1 MFSLFS
7 GYKTFYVMVNDI
19 SDQKVVAM
27 STLPRAII
35 YRKKVDAVQRFHP
48 WIFSGAIAK
57 LQGEVHD
64 GDLVEAYSEDGRF
77 LAIGLW
83 GLGSIAIKVLSFQ
96 PVESMQS
103 LLRDRLK
110 QAFILRQQLGLID
123 NPKTNC
129 YRLINSEGDGLAG
142 LIIDIYDDTAV
153 LQCHSLGTYRYR
165 QEIAEIL
172 KELYSQQAGDRIQAV
187 YDKSSTTLSRQ
198 SSNQS
203 KDGLLIGEKSIDNAE
218 VLEYGHRFIV
228 DWEKGQKTGFFLDQR
243 ENRRLFGKYAK
254 GKKVLNT
261 FCYSGGFSVYAV
273 ASGAKEVHSIDSS
286 AKAMEWT
293 DRNIAANF
301 DSDRQAIHKSFTGD
315 VFDFLRQ
322 CDSDYEAI
330 VLDPPAFAKNFS
342 ARHSAM
348 QAYKRLNLQAMSK
361 VKSGGLLFTFS
372 CSQVVNVENFTGA
385 VTAAAIES
393 GRTIRILD
401 HLNHP
406 PDHPTSIFHPEGS
419 YLKGLVLCVT

>member
-1 MFSLFS
+1 H
-7 GYKTFYVMVNDI
+7 
-19 SDQKVVAM
+19 
-27 STLPRAII
+27 
-35 YRKKVDAVQRFHP
+35 RKKVDAVQRFHP

-57 LQGEVHD
+57 IQGEVSD
-64 GDLVEAYSEDGRF
+64 GDLVEAYSEDGKF
-77 LAIGLW
+77 LAIGWW
-83 GLGSIAIKVLSFQ
+83 GMGSIAIKVLSFQ

-123 NPKTNC
+123 NPETNC

-142 LIIDIYDDTAV
+142 LIIDVYGDTAV

-165 QEIAEIL
+165 QDIAEIL
-172 KELYSQQAGDRIQAV
+172 KEIYGDRLQAV
-187 YDKSSTTLSRQ
+187 YDKSSATLSRKSQTQ
-198 SSNQS
+198 SQ
-203 KDGLLIGEKSIDNAE
+203 DGLFIGEKSTDSAE

-243 ENRRLFGKYAK
+243 ENRRMFGKYAT

-293 DRNIAANF
+293 ERNIAANF
-301 DSDRQAIHKSFTGD
+301 DRDRQAIHQSFTGD
-315 VFDFLRQ
+315 VFDFLKQ

-330 VLDPPAFAKNFS
+330 VLDPPAFAKSLS

-361 VKSGGLLFTFS
+361 LKSGGLLFTFS

-393 GRTIRILD
+393 GRSIRILD

-406 PDHPTSIFHPEGS
+406 ADHPPSIFHPEGA
-419 YLKGLVLCVT
+419 YLKGLVLSVT

>member
-1 MFSLFS
+1 MTS
-7 GYKTFYVMVNDI
+7 
-19 SDQKVVAM
+19 
-27 STLPRAII
+27 LPRAII
-35 YRKKVDAVQRFHP
+35 HRKKVDAVQRFHP

-83 GLGSIAIKVLSFQ
+83 GMGSIAIKVLSFQ

-110 QAFILRQQLGLID
+110 QAFSLRKQLGLID
-123 NPKTNC
+123 NPETNC

-142 LIIDIYDDTAV
+142 LIIDVYSDTAV

-165 QEIAEIL
+165 QDIAEIL
-172 KELYSQQAGDRIQAV
+172 KDIYGDRLQAV
-187 YDKSSTTLSRQ
+187 YDKSSATLSRKSQTQ
-198 SSNQS
+198 SQ
-203 KDGLLIGEKSIDNAE
+203 DGLLIGEKSADSAE

-243 ENRRLFGKYAK
+243 ENRRMFGKYAT

-273 ASGAKEVHSIDSS
+273 AAGAKEVHSIDSS

-301 DSDRQAIHKSFTGD
+301 DRDRQAIHQSFTGD
-315 VFDFLRQ
+315 VFDFLKQ
-322 CDSDYEAI
+322 CDSDYEVI
-330 VLDPPAFAKNFS
+330 VLDPPAFAKSLS

-361 VKSGGLLFTFS
+361 LKSGGLLFTFS

-406 PDHPTSIFHPEGS
+406 ADHPTSIFHPEGA
-419 YLKGLVLCVT
+419 YLKGLVLSVT

>member
-1 MFSLFS
+1 
-7 GYKTFYVMVNDI
+7 
-19 SDQKVVAM
+19 M
-27 STLPRAII
+27 SSLPRAII
-35 YRKKVDAVQRFHP
+35 HRKKVDAVQRFHP

-57 LQGEVHD
+57 IQGEVSD
-64 GDLVEAYSEDGRF
+64 GDLVEAYSEDGKF

-110 QAFILRQQLGLID
+110 QAFTLRKQLGLID
-123 NPKTNC
+123 NPETNC

-142 LIIDIYDDTAV
+142 LIIDVYAGTAV

-172 KELYSQQAGDRIQAV
+172 KEIYGDRLQAV
-187 YDKSSTTLSRQ
+187 YDKSSAALSRNSPSQ
-198 SSNQS
+198 SQDS
-203 KDGLLIGEKSIDNAE
+203 LLIGEKSSDSAE
-218 VLEYGHRFIV
+218 VLEYEHRFIV
-228 DWEKGQKTGFFLDQR
+228 DWERGQKTGFFLDQR
-243 ENRRLFGKYAK
+243 ENRRLFGKYTA

-273 ASGAKEVHSIDSS
+273 ASGAREVHSIDSS

-293 DRNIAANF
+293 DRNIAVNF
-301 DSDRQAIHKSFTGD
+301 DRDRQAIHQSFTGD

-330 VLDPPAFAKNFS
+330 VLDPPAFAKSLS

-361 VKSGGLLFTFS
+361 LKSGGLLFTFS

-393 GRTIRILD
+393 GRTIRVLD
-401 HLNHP
+401 HLTHP
-406 PDHPTSIFHPEGS
+406 ADHPTSIFHPEGS
-419 YLKGLVLCVT
+419 YLKGLVLSVS

>member
-1 MFSLFS
+1 MPS
-7 GYKTFYVMVNDI
+7 
-19 SDQKVVAM
+19 
-27 STLPRAII
+27 LPRAII
-35 YRKKVDAVQRFHP
+35 HRKKVDAVQRFHP

-57 LQGEVHD
+57 IQGEVSD
-64 GDLVEAYSEDGRF
+64 GDLVEAYSEDGKF

-83 GLGSIAIKVLSFQ
+83 GMGSIAIKVLSFQ

-103 LLRDRLK
+103 LLRDRLQ
-110 QAFILRQQLGLID
+110 QAFILRKQLGLID
-123 NPKTNC
+123 NPETNC

-142 LIIDIYDDTAV
+142 LIIDVYGDTAV

-165 QEIAEIL
+165 QDIAEIL
-172 KELYSQQAGDRIQAV
+172 KEIYGDRLQAV
-187 YDKSSTTLSRQ
+187 YDKSSATLSRKSQTQ
-198 SSNQS
+198 SQ
-203 KDGLLIGEKSIDNAE
+203 DGLLIGEKSTDSAE

-243 ENRRLFGKYAK
+243 ENRRMFGKYAT

-293 DRNIAANF
+293 ERNIAANF
-301 DSDRQAIHKSFTGD
+301 DRDRQAIHQSFTGD
-315 VFDFLRQ
+315 VFDFLKQ

-330 VLDPPAFAKNFS
+330 VLDPPAFAKSLS

-361 VKSGGLLFTFS
+361 LKSGGLLFTFS

-393 GRTIRILD
+393 GRSIRILD

-406 PDHPTSIFHPEGS
+406 ADHPTSIFHPEGA
-419 YLKGLVLCVT
+419 YLKGLVLSVT

>member
-1 MFSLFS
+1 MPS
-7 GYKTFYVMVNDI
+7 
-19 SDQKVVAM
+19 
-27 STLPRAII
+27 LPRAII
-35 YRKKVDAVQRFHP
+35 HRKKVDAVQRFHP

-57 LQGEVHD
+57 MQGQVND
-64 GDLVEAYSEDGRF
+64 GDLVEAYSEDGKF

-83 GLGSIAIKVLSFQ
+83 GMGSIAIKVLSFQ

-123 NPKTNC
+123 NPETNC

-142 LIIDIYDDTAV
+142 LIIDVYGDTAV

-165 QEIAEIL
+165 QDIAEIL
-172 KELYSQQAGDRIQAV
+172 KEIYGDRLQAV
-187 YDKSSTTLSRQ
+187 YDKSSATLSRKSQTQ
-198 SSNQS
+198 SQ
-203 KDGLLIGEKSIDNAE
+203 DGLLIGEKSTDSAE

-243 ENRRLFGKYAK
+243 ENRRMFGKYAT

-293 DRNIAANF
+293 ERNIAANF
-301 DSDRQAIHKSFTGD
+301 DRDRQAIHQSFTGD
-315 VFDFLRQ
+315 VFDFLKQ

-330 VLDPPAFAKNFS
+330 VLDPPAFAKSLS

-361 VKSGGLLFTFS
+361 LKSGGLLFTFS

-393 GRTIRILD
+393 GRSIRILD

-406 PDHPTSIFHPEGS
+406 ADHPTSIFHPEGA
-419 YLKGLVLCVT
+419 YLKGLVLSVT

>member
-1 MFSLFS
+1 MPS
-7 GYKTFYVMVNDI
+7 
-19 SDQKVVAM
+19 
-27 STLPRAII
+27 LPRAII
-35 YRKKVDAVQRFHP
+35 HRKKVDAVQRFHP
-48 WIFSGAIAK
+48 WIFSRAIAK
-57 LQGEVHD
+57 IQGEVSD
-64 GDLVEAYSEDGRF
+64 GDLVEAYSEDGKF

-83 GLGSIAIKVLSFQ
+83 GMGSIAIKVLSFQ

-123 NPKTNC
+123 NPETNC

-142 LIIDIYDDTAV
+142 LIIDVYGDTAV

-165 QEIAEIL
+165 QDIAEIL
-172 KELYSQQAGDRIQAV
+172 KEIYGDRLQAV
-187 YDKSSTTLSRQ
+187 YDKSSATLSRKSQTQ
-198 SSNQS
+198 SQ
-203 KDGLLIGEKSIDNAE
+203 DGLLIGEKSTDSAE

-243 ENRRLFGKYAK
+243 ENRRMFGKYAT

-293 DRNIAANF
+293 ERNIAANF
-301 DSDRQAIHKSFTGD
+301 DRDRQAIHQSFTGD
-315 VFDFLRQ
+315 VFDFLKQ

-330 VLDPPAFAKNFS
+330 VLDPPAFAKSLS

-361 VKSGGLLFTFS
+361 
-372 CSQVVNVENFTGA
+372 
-385 VTAAAIES
+385 
-393 GRTIRILD
+393 
-401 HLNHP
+401 
-406 PDHPTSIFHPEGS
+406 
-419 YLKGLVLCVT
+419 LK

>member
-1 MFSLFS
+1 MPS
-7 GYKTFYVMVNDI
+7 
-19 SDQKVVAM
+19 
-27 STLPRAII
+27 LPRAII
-35 YRKKVDAVQRFHP
+35 HRKKVDAVQRFHP
-48 WIFSGAIAK
+48 WIFSRAIAK
-57 LQGEVHD
+57 IQGEVSD
-64 GDLVEAYSEDGRF
+64 GDLVEAYSEDGKF

-83 GLGSIAIKVLSFQ
+83 GMGSIAIKVLSFQ

-103 LLRDRLK
+103 LLRDRLQ
-110 QAFILRQQLGLID
+110 QAFILRKQLGLID
-123 NPKTNC
+123 NPETNC

-142 LIIDIYDDTAV
+142 LIIDVYGDTAV

-165 QEIAEIL
+165 QDIAEIL
-172 KELYSQQAGDRIQAV
+172 KEIYGDRLQAV
-187 YDKSSTTLSRQ
+187 YDKSSATLSRKSQTQ
-198 SSNQS
+198 SQ
-203 KDGLLIGEKSIDNAE
+203 DGLLIGEKSTDSAE

-243 ENRRLFGKYAK
+243 ENRRMFGKYAT

-293 DRNIAANF
+293 ERNIAANF
-301 DSDRQAIHKSFTGD
+301 DRDRQAIHQSFTGD
-315 VFDFLRQ
+315 VFDFLKQ

-330 VLDPPAFAKNFS
+330 VLDPPAFAKSLS

-361 VKSGGLLFTFS
+361 LKSGGLLFTFS

-393 GRTIRILD
+393 GRSIRILD

-406 PDHPTSIFHPEGS
+406 ADHPTSIFHPEGA
-419 YLKGLVLCVT
+419 YLKGLVLSVT

>member
-1 MFSLFS
+1 MPS
-7 GYKTFYVMVNDI
+7 
-19 SDQKVVAM
+19 
-27 STLPRAII
+27 LPRAII
-35 YRKKVDAVQRFHP
+35 HRKKVDAVQRFHP
-48 WIFSGAIAK
+48 WIFSRAIAK
-57 LQGEVHD
+57 IQGEVSD
-64 GDLVEAYSEDGRF
+64 GDLVEAYSEDGKF

-83 GLGSIAIKVLSFQ
+83 GMGSIAIKVLSFQ

-123 NPKTNC
+123 NPETNC

-142 LIIDIYDDTAV
+142 LIIDVYGDTAV

-165 QEIAEIL
+165 QDIAEIL
-172 KELYSQQAGDRIQAV
+172 KEIYGDRLQAV
-187 YDKSSTTLSRQ
+187 YDKSSATLSRKSQTQ
-198 SSNQS
+198 SQ
-203 KDGLLIGEKSIDNAE
+203 DGLLIGEKSTDSAE

-228 DWEKGQKTGFFLDQR
+228 DLEKGQKTGFFLDQR
-243 ENRRLFGKYAK
+243 ENRRMFGKYAT

-293 DRNIAANF
+293 ERNIAANF
-301 DSDRQAIHKSFTGD
+301 DRDRQAIHQSFTGD
-315 VFDFLRQ
+315 VFDFLKQ

-330 VLDPPAFAKNFS
+330 VLDPPAFAKSLS

-361 VKSGGLLFTFS
+361 LKSGGLLFTFS

-393 GRTIRILD
+393 GRSIRILD

-406 PDHPTSIFHPEGS
+406 ADHPTSIFHPEGA
-419 YLKGLVLCVT
+419 YLKGLVLSVT

>member
-1 MFSLFS
+1 MSSLS
-7 GYKTFYVMVNDI
+7 
-19 SDQKVVAM
+19 
-27 STLPRAII
+27 RAII
-35 YRKKVDAVQRFHP
+35 HRKKVDAVQRFHP

-57 LQGEVHD
+57 IQGEVSD
-64 GDLVEAYSEDGRF
+64 GDLVEAYSEDGKF

-110 QAFILRQQLGLID
+110 QAFTLRKQLGLID
-123 NPKTNC
+123 NPETNC

-142 LIIDIYDDTAV
+142 LIIDVYAGTAV

-172 KELYSQQAGDRIQAV
+172 KEIYGDRLQAV
-187 YDKSSTTLSRQ
+187 YDKSSAALSRNSPSQ
-198 SSNQS
+198 SQDS
-203 KDGLLIGEKSIDNAE
+203 LLIGEKSSDSAE
-218 VLEYGHRFIV
+218 VLEYEHRFIV
-228 DWEKGQKTGFFLDQR
+228 DWERGQKTGFFLDQR
-243 ENRRLFGKYAK
+243 ENRRLFGKYTA

-273 ASGAKEVHSIDSS
+273 ASGAREVHSIDSS

-293 DRNIAANF
+293 DRNIAVNF
-301 DSDRQAIHKSFTGD
+301 DRDRQAIHQSFTGD

-330 VLDPPAFAKNFS
+330 VLDPPAFAKSLS

-361 VKSGGLLFTFS
+361 LKSGGLLFTFS

-393 GRTIRILD
+393 GRTIRVLD
-401 HLNHP
+401 HLTHP
-406 PDHPTSIFHPEGS
+406 ADHPTSIFHPEGS
-419 YLKGLVLCVT
+419 YLKGLVLSVS

>member
-1 MFSLFS
+1 MTS
-7 GYKTFYVMVNDI
+7 
-19 SDQKVVAM
+19 
-27 STLPRAII
+27 LPRAII
-35 YRKKVDAVQRFHP
+35 HRKKVDAVQRFHP

-83 GLGSIAIKVLSFQ
+83 GMGSIAIKVLSFQ

-103 LLRDRLK
+103 LLCDRLK
-110 QAFILRQQLGLID
+110 QAFTLRKQLGLID
-123 NPKTNC
+123 NPETNC

-142 LIIDIYDDTAV
+142 LIIDVYGDTAV

-165 QEIAEIL
+165 QDIAEIL
-172 KELYSQQAGDRIQAV
+172 KDIYGDRLQAV
-187 YDKSSTTLSRQ
+187 YDKSSATLSRKSQTQ
-198 SSNQS
+198 SQ
-203 KDGLLIGEKSIDNAE
+203 DGLLIGEKSADSAE

-243 ENRRLFGKYAK
+243 ENRRMFGKYAT

-273 ASGAKEVHSIDSS
+273 AAGAKEVHSIDSS

-301 DSDRQAIHKSFTGD
+301 DRDRQAIHQSFTGD
-315 VFDFLRQ
+315 VFDFLKQ

-330 VLDPPAFAKNFS
+330 VLDPPAFAKSLS

-361 VKSGGLLFTFS
+361 LKSGGLLFTFS

-406 PDHPTSIFHPEGS
+406 ADHPTSIFHPEGA
-419 YLKGLVLCVT
+419 YLKGLVLSVT

>member
-1 MFSLFS
+1 
-7 GYKTFYVMVNDI
+7 
-19 SDQKVVAM
+19 M
-27 STLPRAII
+27 SPLPRAII

-57 LQGEVHD
+57 MQGQVND
-64 GDLVEAYSEDGRF
+64 GDLVEAYSEDGKF

-83 GLGSIAIKVLSFQ
+83 GMGSIAIKVLSFQ

-103 LLRDRLK
+103 LLRDRLQ
-110 QAFILRQQLGLID
+110 QAFILRKQLGLID
-123 NPKTNC
+123 NSETNC

-142 LIIDIYDDTAV
+142 LIIDVYGETAV
-153 LQCHSLGTYRYR
+153 LQCHSLGTYGYR

-172 KELYSQQAGDRIQAV
+172 KEIYGDRLQAV
-187 YDKSSTTLSRQ
+187 YDKSSATLSRKSQTQ
-198 SSNQS
+198 SQ
-203 KDGLLIGEKSIDNAE
+203 DGLLIGEKSTDSAE

-228 DWEKGQKTGFFLDQR
+228 DWERGQKTGFFLDQR
-243 ENRRLFGKYAK
+243 ENRRLFGKYAT

-273 ASGAKEVHSIDSS
+273 AAGAREVHSIDSS
-286 AKAMEWT
+286 VKAMEWT

-301 DSDRQAIHKSFTGD
+301 DDERQATHTSFTGD
-315 VFDFLRQ
+315 VFDFLKQ
-322 CDSDYEAI
+322 CDRDYDAI
-330 VLDPPAFAKNFS
+330 VLDPPAFAKSLS

-348 QAYKRLNLQAMSK
+348 QAYRRLNLQAMSK
-361 VKSGGLLFTFS
+361 LKSGGLLFTFS

-393 GRTIRILD
+393 GRTIKVLH
-401 HLNHP
+401 HLTHP
-406 PDHPTSIFHPEGS
+406 ADHPTSIFHPEGA
-419 YLKGLVLCVT
+419 YLKGLVLSVI

>member
-1 MFSLFS
+1 MPS
-7 GYKTFYVMVNDI
+7 
-19 SDQKVVAM
+19 
-27 STLPRAII
+27 LPRAII
-35 YRKKVDAVQRFHP
+35 HRKKVDAVQRFHP
-48 WIFSGAIAK
+48 WIFSRAIAK
-57 LQGEVHD
+57 IQGEVSD
-64 GDLVEAYSEDGRF
+64 GDLVEAYSEDGKF

-83 GLGSIAIKVLSFQ
+83 GMGSIAIKVLSFQ

-123 NPKTNC
+123 NPETNC

-142 LIIDIYDDTAV
+142 LIIDVYGDTAV

-165 QEIAEIL
+165 QDIAEIL
-172 KELYSQQAGDRIQAV
+172 KEIYGDRLQAV
-187 YDKSSTTLSRQ
+187 YDKSSATLSRKSQTQ
-198 SSNQS
+198 SQ
-203 KDGLLIGEKSIDNAE
+203 DGLLIGEKSTDSAE

-243 ENRRLFGKYAK
+243 ENRRMFGKYAT

-293 DRNIAANF
+293 ERNIAANF
-301 DSDRQAIHKSFTGD
+301 DRDRQAIHQSFTGD
-315 VFDFLRQ
+315 VFDFLKQ

-330 VLDPPAFAKNFS
+330 VLDPPAFAKSLS

-361 VKSGGLLFTFS
+361 LKSGGLLFTFS

-393 GRTIRILD
+393 GRSIRISD

-406 PDHPTSIFHPEGS
+406 ADHPTSIFHPEGA
-419 YLKGLVLCVT
+419 YLKGLVLSVT

>member
-1 MFSLFS
+1 MPS
-7 GYKTFYVMVNDI
+7 
-19 SDQKVVAM
+19 
-27 STLPRAII
+27 LPRAII
-35 YRKKVDAVQRFHP
+35 HRKKVDAVQRFHP

-57 LQGEVHD
+57 IQGEVSD
-64 GDLVEAYSEDGRF
+64 GDLVEAYSEDGKF

-83 GLGSIAIKVLSFQ
+83 GMGSIAIKVLSFQ

-103 LLRDRLK
+103 LLRDRLQ

-123 NPKTNC
+123 NPETNC

-142 LIIDIYDDTAV
+142 LIIDVYGDTAV

-165 QEIAEIL
+165 QDIAEIL
-172 KELYSQQAGDRIQAV
+172 KEIYGDRLQAV
-187 YDKSSTTLSRQ
+187 YDKSSATLSRKSQTQ
-198 SSNQS
+198 SQ
-203 KDGLLIGEKSIDNAE
+203 DGLLIGEKSTDSAE

-243 ENRRLFGKYAK
+243 ENRRMFGKYAT

-293 DRNIAANF
+293 ERNIAANF
-301 DSDRQAIHKSFTGD
+301 DRDRQAIHQSFTGD
-315 VFDFLRQ
+315 VFDFLKQ

-330 VLDPPAFAKNFS
+330 VLDPPAFAKSLS

-361 VKSGGLLFTFS
+361 LKSGGLLFTFS

-393 GRTIRILD
+393 GRSIRILD

-406 PDHPTSIFHPEGS
+406 ADHPTSIFHPEGA
-419 YLKGLVLCVT
+419 YLKGLVLSVT

>member
-1 MFSLFS
+1 MSSLS
-7 GYKTFYVMVNDI
+7 
-19 SDQKVVAM
+19 
-27 STLPRAII
+27 RAII
-35 YRKKVDAVQRFHP
+35 HRKKVDAVQRFHP

-57 LQGEVHD
+57 IQGEVSD
-64 GDLVEAYSEDGRF
+64 GDLVEAYSEDGKF

-110 QAFILRQQLGLID
+110 QAFTLRKQLGLID
-123 NPKTNC
+123 NPETNC

-142 LIIDIYDDTAV
+142 LIIDVYAGTAV

-172 KELYSQQAGDRIQAV
+172 KEIYGDRLQAV
-187 YDKSSTTLSRQ
+187 YDKSSAALSRNSPSQ
-198 SSNQS
+198 SQDS
-203 KDGLLIGEKSIDNAE
+203 LLIGEKSSDSAE

-228 DWEKGQKTGFFLDQR
+228 DWERGQKTGFFLDQR
-243 ENRRLFGKYAK
+243 ENRRLFGKYTA

-273 ASGAKEVHSIDSS
+273 ASGAREVHSIDSS

-293 DRNIAANF
+293 DRNIAVNF
-301 DSDRQAIHKSFTGD
+301 DRDRQAIHQSFTGD

-330 VLDPPAFAKNFS
+330 VLDPPAFAKSLS

-361 VKSGGLLFTFS
+361 LKSGGLLFTFS

-393 GRTIRILD
+393 GRTIRVLD
-401 HLNHP
+401 HLTHP
-406 PDHPTSIFHPEGS
+406 ADHPTSIFHPEGS
-419 YLKGLVLCVT
+419 YLKGLVLSVS